1 MRYITIFILL
11 IIITSCNSNQKT
23 ESDTMPEKDVDGM
36 FGILSS
42 KSDQTIGFLKDDIQ
56 AKILRNDY
64 DSLSVVKIQKYD
76 KLTKDYL
83 KYLSG
88 IEKQYAENNV
98 NPFFTN
104 GKYSDK
110 GTEYLKKTE
119 LYENELLKLAN
130 NNQTKNRIRAK
141 AGAYSVIAINGYKA
155 KHLDYYF
162 DDLPHKGIV
171 TYLKFRQQSILELE
185 KDFLNEILI
194 KPEQNPTANNVYN

>member
-1 MRYITIFILL
+1 
-11 IIITSCNSNQKT
+11 
-23 ESDTMPEKDVDGM
+23 MPEKDVDGM